1 MILPDYQYESCLQSV
16 KDTKFESNSQLSILC
31 QISFRSCLQSV
42 KDTKF
47 ESNSQLL
54 CDDIETAVSCLQS
67 VKDTKFESNSQLNCH
82 INDPQGRCL
91 QSVKDTKFESNSQL
105 MELCPLMQLCCLQSV
120 KDTKFE
126 SNSQHQGKETI
137 DLLRCLQSV
146 KDTKFE
152 SNSQH
157 MVNECTKR
165 LRCLQSV
172 KDTKFESNSQ
182 QNRFQ
187 PATVKGC
194 LQSVKDTKFE
204 SNSQLSSERI
214 EIRVFSFR
222 NASVKKGVGVRL
234 ILPTLEHCT
243 VCFIPSGTL
252 FRCHGRALGFY
263 TFDRFITFYLPF
275 MTFICHFF
283 KIVNGHFIEIISKT
297 SSMIILVGKFRH
309 TVVPAKLPYYFYS
322 FYHCSINLIYIMPS
336 RSLGISGNRNFVPMS
351 NRISYW
357 LSESK
362 IP

>member
-1 MILPDYQYESCLQSV
+1 MQSV
-16 KDTKFESNSQLSILC
+16 KDTKFESNSQRFCFASA
-31 QISFRSCLQSV
+31 
-42 KDTKF
+42 
-47 ESNSQLL
+47 QL
-54 CDDIETAVSCLQS
+54 
-67 VKDTKFESNSQLNCH
+67 
-82 INDPQGRCL
+82 G
-91 QSVKDTKFESNSQL
+91 
-105 MELCPLMQLCCLQSV
+105 CCLQSV

-126 SNSQHQGKETI
+126 SNSQPTASTSPR
-137 DLLRCLQSV
+137 DS
-146 KDTKFE
+146 
-152 SNSQH
+152 S
-157 MVNECTKR
+157 
-165 LRCLQSV
+165 
-172 KDTKFESNSQ
+172 
-182 QNRFQ
+182 
-187 PATVKGC
+187 C

-214 EIRVFSFR
+214 EIRGFSFR

-322 FYHCSINLIYIMPS
+322 FYHCSISLIYIMPS

>member
-1 MILPDYQYESCLQSV
+1 MTIFNWNYFNAESANKKSDITAGFLILRTPRKYL
-16 KDTKFESNSQLSILC
+16 
-31 QISFRSCLQSV
+31 
-42 KDTKF
+42 
-47 ESNSQLL
+47 LL
-54 CDDIETAVSCLQS
+54 CS
-67 VKDTKFESNSQLNCH
+67 
-82 INDPQGRCL
+82 
-91 QSVKDTKFESNSQL
+91 
-105 MELCPLMQLCCLQSV
+105 
-120 KDTKFE
+120 
-126 SNSQHQGKETI
+126 
-137 DLLRCLQSV
+137 LLTFC
-146 KDTKFE
+146 
-152 SNSQH
+152 
-157 MVNECTKR
+157 
-165 LRCLQSV
+165 
-172 KDTKFESNSQ
+172 
-182 QNRFQ
+182 
-187 PATVKGC
+187 C

-234 ILPTLEHCT
+234 ILPTLEHCA

-283 KIVNGHFIEIISKT
+283 KIVNAHFIEIISKT
-297 SSMIILVGKFRH
+297 SSMIILIGKFRH

-322 FYHCSINLIYIMPS
+322 FYHCSISLIYIMPS

>member
-1 MILPDYQYESCLQSV
+1 MQ
-16 KDTKFESNSQLSILC
+16 TTLC
-31 QISFRSCLQSV
+31 
-42 KDTKF
+42 
-47 ESNSQLL
+47 
-54 CDDIETAVSCLQS
+54 
-67 VKDTKFESNSQLNCH
+67 
-82 INDPQGRCL
+82 
-91 QSVKDTKFESNSQL
+91 
-105 MELCPLMQLCCLQSV
+105 
-120 KDTKFE
+120 
-126 SNSQHQGKETI
+126 
-137 DLLRCLQSV
+137 
-146 KDTKFE
+146 
-152 SNSQH
+152 
-157 MVNECTKR
+157 
-165 LRCLQSV
+165 
-172 KDTKFESNSQ
+172 
-182 QNRFQ
+182 
-187 PATVKGC
+187 C

-234 ILPTLEHCT
+234 ILPTLEHCA